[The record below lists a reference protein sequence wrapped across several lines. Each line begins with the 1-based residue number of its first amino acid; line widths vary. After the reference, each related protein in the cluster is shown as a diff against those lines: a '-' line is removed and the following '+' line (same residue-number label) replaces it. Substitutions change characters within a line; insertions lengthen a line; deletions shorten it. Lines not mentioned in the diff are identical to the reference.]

1 MEVTPGKLRRIALDR
16 QGLLKRE
23 PFGRGKYATLKAI
36 EQIGYV
42 QIDTISVV
50 ERAHNHVL
58 RARVPNYESHH
69 IDKLQREGR
78 IFEYWFHAAAYLP
91 MRDFRFALPRMQSMR
106 RGDER
111 WLRSRDQKLMREVL
125 ATVRD
130 AGPLKARDFED
141 TRRNRGGWWDWKP
154 AKSALEQ
161 LFMQG
166 DLMVTRRDGFQKIY
180 DLTERV
186 LPAGTDTRTPDD
198 REMAQYLLDTSIRA
212 HGFADK
218 KSITHLRRGT
228 ALRGALKEVIDAACE
243 SGALVAMTLNNGDLV
258 YADPRVLADR
268 APSAPASVKLL
279 SPFDNAVIL
288 RARGQ
293 AVFDYDY
300 QIECYVTEAERRFG
314 YFCLPILYKDRFIG
328 RVDCKAHRKQSRFE
342 VKALYIE
349 HPSTRHKVDSEIA
362 AALDRALWEFAEF
375 NGCQTLEYTTVSPA
389 NWQTVLGR

>member
-36 EQIGYV
+36 EQLGYV

-58 RARVPNYESHH
+58 RARVPNYHPSH
-69 IDKLQREGR
+69 IDELQREGR
-78 IFEYWFHAAAYLP
+78 IFEYWYHAAAYLP
-91 MRDFRFALPRMQSMR
+91 MRDYRFALPRMHAMR
-106 RGDER
+106 RGEER

-125 ATVRD
+125 ATLRD
-130 AGPLKARDFED
+130 AGPLKARDFAD
-141 TRRNRGGWWDWKP
+141 TCRNRGGWWDWKP

-166 DLMVTRRDGFQKIY
+166 DLMVTGRDGFQKVY

-186 LPAGTDTRTPDD
+186 LPAGIDTRTPDE

-218 KSITHLRRGT
+218 KSITYQRRGS
-228 ALRGALKEVIDAACE
+228 ALRGALLEVIDAACTT
-243 SGALVAMTLNNGDLV
+243 GALVAVTLKNGNLV
-258 YADPRVLADR
+258 YADPQVLADR
-268 APSAPASVKLL
+268 APSAPSSVKLL

-288 RARGQ
+288 RERGQ

-328 RVDCKAHRKQSRFE
+328 RADCKAHRKESRFE
-342 VKALYIE
+342 VKSLYIE
-349 HPSTRHKVDSEIA
+349 HPPTQRKA
-362 AALDRALWEFAEF
+362 AAEVVEALEQALWAFADF
-375 NGCQTLEYTTVSPA
+375 NGCQTLEYTAVKPA
-389 NWQTVLGR
+389 NWQAVLGR